1 MGQKEVLTGLF
12 EYGGVKISW
21 LGHDGFKIKNAKTVY
36 VDPYEIKSGEK
47 ADILLISHNHE
58 DHCSPEDV
66 KKIVSE
72 KTTIITT
79 SESKRKLS
87 KMKAKEI
94 LVAKPGQK
102 LLIDDVSIE
111 TVPAY
116 NVNKFR
122 SPGHPFHP
130 KENEMLGFIVTM
142 NGVRIYHAGDTD
154 LIPEMERFNVDV
166 ACLPV
171 SGTYVMTA
179 EEAVEST
186 RHIKLKVAIP
196 MHYGSIVGDERD
208 AERFK
213 TLASCEVRV
222 LSKE

>member
-1 MGQKEVLTGLF
+1 LF

-36 VDPYEIKSGEK
+36 VDPYEIKGGEE

-79 SESKRKLS
+79 AESKRKLS
-87 KMKAKEI
+87 KVKAKEI

-102 LLIDDVSIE
+102 ILIDDVSVE
-111 TVPAY
+111 MVPAY

-154 LIPEMERFNVDV
+154 LIPEMERLNVDV

-179 EEAVEST
+179 EEAVQST

-196 MHYGSIVGDERD
+196 MHYGSIVGDDRD

>member
-1 MGQKEVLTGLF
+1 MF

-79 SESKRKLS
+79 AESKRKLS